1 MVKKIPFCST
11 MEMVIVY
18 KILGISQ
25 LQWTDWSAVY
35 LLSLLSEYANVY
47 LFQMFKKIYECFKT
61 CILGMLCCSRKSTI
75 FSLA

>member
-18 KILGISQ
+18 KIPGISQ

-35 LLSLLSEYANVY
+35 LLSLLSEYANV
-47 LFQMFKKIYECFKT
+47 LSIPDV
-61 CILGMLCCSRKSTI
+61 
-75 FSLA
+75 